1 VERCEQCGFDPSTVT
16 FEGALAIVE
25 DAPDRWATAMPT
37 ARSVELWSPVGYLWH
52 VVDVLRIG
60 AERFWSLT
68 LDPTAPLPP
77 WDADELARARSY
89 EEQSVAV
96 GLQCLRA
103 AAPLWAGAALSCPP
117 DVRAPHA
124 ELGTVG
130 RDDFLFRNAHEV
142 VHHLY
147 DVSGA

>member
-1 VERCEQCGFDPSTVT
+1 MT
-16 FEGALAIVE
+16 FEDALAVVE
-25 DAPDRWATAMPT
+25 AAPGRWEAAMP
-37 ARSVELWSPVGYLWH
+37 AAVSVELWSPVGYLWH
-52 VVDVLRIG
+52 VVDVLRLG
-60 AERFWSLT
+60 TERFWSFT

-96 GLQCLRA
+96 GIQALRT
-103 AAPLWAGAALSCPP
+103 AAPVWAGAALSCPA

-130 RDDFLFRNAHEV
+130 RDDFVLRNAHEV
-142 VHHLY
+142 VHHLM
-147 DVSGA
+147 DIGG